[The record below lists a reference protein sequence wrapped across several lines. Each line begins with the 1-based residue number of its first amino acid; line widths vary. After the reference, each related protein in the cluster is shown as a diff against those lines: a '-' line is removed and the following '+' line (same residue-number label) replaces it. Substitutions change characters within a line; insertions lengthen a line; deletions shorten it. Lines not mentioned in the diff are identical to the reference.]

1 MIPETPSY
9 WLRNARVPQA
19 LLSDPDQAIAPV
31 IPHLAAAPIW
41 EDLVA
46 LDVHIQDGQ
55 IAHLR
60 PSGGKIEEPS
70 VDLQQGL
77 IFPGFVDIHTHLDK
91 SHTWART
98 PNPDGT
104 FMGALTHIEADKRHW
119 TEADLYQRMD
129 FGVRCAYAQGTVA
142 IRTHLDIFENTIAA
156 SLSAFRQLKADWS
169 DRVTLEAVAL
179 VTLDDYTT
187 SRGEQLAD
195 AMAEVGGMIG
205 GVPMMN
211 ADLDTQLDRV
221 FTLAKDRQMPLDFH
235 TDETNDPTST
245 TLRQVA
251 IAALRHEFPH
261 PILCGHC
268 CNLSVQSEDEASKT
282 MRLVQEAG
290 ISIVS
295 LPMCNLFLQ
304 DRQPQRMPRWR
315 GVTLLHELQ
324 AQGIPVAIAN
334 DNSRDAFFGYGNH
347 DGLEALTQSVRIAQ
361 LDRPIGTWPRAI
373 TRTPAQIM
381 GIAAGEIGVGRVADL
396 ILFSARNFSELFS
409 RPQSDR
415 RVLRQ
420 GKAIAT
426 TLPDYQELDHL
437 VPY

>member
-60 PSGGKIEEPS
+60 PSGGEIEEPS
-70 VDLQQGL
+70 MDLQQGL

-91 SHTWART
+91 SHTWTRT

-104 FMGALTHIEADKRHW
+104 FMGALTHIEADKRYW
-119 TEADLYQRMD
+119 TEADLYQRMN

-211 ADLDTQLDRV
+211 ADLDAQLDRV
-221 FTLAKDRQMPLDFH
+221 FILAKERQMPLDFH
-235 TDETNDPTST
+235 TDETNDPTSL

-251 IAALRHEFPH
+251 IAALRHEFPY

-315 GVTLLHELQ
+315 GVTLLHELR

-381 GIAAGEIGVGRVADL
+381 GIAAGEIGVGRAADL

-426 TLPDYQELDHL
+426 TLPDYRELDHL